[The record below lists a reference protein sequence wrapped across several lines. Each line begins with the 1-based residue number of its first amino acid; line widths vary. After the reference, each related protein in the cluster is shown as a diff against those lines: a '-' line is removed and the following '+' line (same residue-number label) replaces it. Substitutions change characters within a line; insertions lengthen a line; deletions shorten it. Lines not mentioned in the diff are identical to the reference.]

1 MPHLYPLGEYVVVVV
16 DAVSE
21 FSHIGISLSTLL
33 LCVATAV
40 LTHKAIHFASDT
52 VDERH
57 DAIGQ
62 RHLGTLF
69 QIALLVLQK
78 LLAHETRLLAELL
91 VLLLEH
97 LRALQ
102 CLLFPFLERF
112 EQRDYGKVAVFTAAH
127 AMEDEQQEDEQTYHE
142 HNGQEHEVKHAGR
155 VLQLVVAGFE
165 LTVLTRLLLHV
176 EEEVAVVVAA
186 RLIVDGRIDQAELF
200 ADAGHKVGCL
210 VDGGVFL
217 QRIKQADLSRL
228 VVADA
233 PEALCKRTIGTCRL
247 IDIAIFREDV
257 EGLLCQIA
265 CQQRVGHVHRIDE
278 CECRRIVG
286 HKPVHE
292 LYVLQMLAHA
302 LQSLRLEERIAM
314 GHRQLITPD
323 EVGELH
329 IGNSLSSLLL
339 DNSTCSNVVEVVQK
353 LCCVGFEVVVGI
365 DMLNGIN

>member
-1 MPHLYPLGEYVVVVV
+1 MPHLYPLGENVVVVV
-16 DAVSE
+16 DAISK
-21 FSHIGISLSTLL
+21 FCHIGISLCTLL
-33 LCVATAV
+33 LRVATAV
-40 LTHKAIHFASDT
+40 LTHKTIHFTSDA

-69 QIALLVLQK
+69 QIALFVLQK
-78 LLAHETRLLAELL
+78 LLTHETRLLAEFL

-112 EQRDYGKVAVFTAAH
+112 EQRDYGEVAVFTPAH
-127 AMEDEQQEDEQTYHE
+127 AVEDEQQEDEQAYHE
-142 HNGQEHEVKHAGR
+142 HHGQQHEVEHASR

-165 LTVLTRLLLHV
+165 LTVLTRLFLHV
-176 EEEVAVVVAA
+176 EEEIAVVVAT
-186 RLIVDGRIDQAELF
+186 RLVVDGRIDQAELLT
-200 ADAGHKVGCL
+200 DAGHKVRCL

-217 QRIKQADLSRL
+217 QRVKQADLSRL

-302 LQSLRLEERIAM
+302 LQGLSLEERIAM

-329 IGNSLSSLLL
+329 IGNSLCSLLL
-339 DNSTCSNVVEVVQK
+339 DNSACTNVVEVVQQ
-353 LCCVGFEVVVGI
+353 LCGVGFEVVVGI